1 MSRRWVIDASL
12 GLAWIHPHQA
22 SAQTDTLL
30 REVGTGIT
38 LLVPALWFL
47 EVANALLVLERR
59 RRIKGDERREA
70 LATLRALNINADFEG
85 VTSAFVSQVTGP
97 VCEGVE
103 ILVAED
109 VRHGH
114 VFAELNVGG
123 FKPIHCSIG
132 TVVLETQV
140 VAICAGVTANRY
152 WPVNPVVFQSN
163 TALLSAVARSLSA
176 PPRPASQCHW

>member
-85 VTSAFVSQVTGP
+85 VTSAFGHLSD
-97 VCEGVE
+97 
-103 ILVAED
+103 LAEKHRLSVYD
-109 VRHGH
+109 
-114 VFAELNVGG
+114 AAYLELAMREHL
-123 FKPIHCSIG
+123 PLG
-132 TVVLETQV
+132 TVDAALQE
-140 VAICAGVTANRY
+140 AAGRVG
-152 WPVNPVVFQSN
+152 VN
-163 TALLSAVARSLSA
+163 LLVS
-176 PPRPASQCHW
+176 